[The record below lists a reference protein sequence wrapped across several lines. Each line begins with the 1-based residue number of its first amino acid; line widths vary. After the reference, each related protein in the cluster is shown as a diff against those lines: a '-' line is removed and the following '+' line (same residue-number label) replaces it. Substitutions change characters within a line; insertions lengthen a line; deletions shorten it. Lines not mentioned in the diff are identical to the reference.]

1 MFLKVTEIPTPEK
14 VSCSQLADAQ
24 AKKFPFIALPSTI
37 SAACRDTKKWW
48 GFRFPPPTSSLTAPR
63 TSTVQLL
70 PAVRLAS
77 ETPSVRRRRRTRR
90 AVGPMAEVLPLDQP
104 AGRHKEGGHR
114 AAVAPR
120 THRPAA
126 PRRRAGCGDGAGAP
140 PPPPAAAAAL
150 GGDSE
155 RGGSRFSTYLRGE
168 RSGRAAPASRASGD
182 RRPVSSGSP
191 RLSRLGR
198 EGARASEQRR
208 LVGGSGAAGPGRG
221 GGDDDGGGGGGRRDR
236 RCRDTA
242 GAGRRARL

>member
-140 PPPPAAAAAL
+140 PPPRPPLPPPSEGTASAAGAASALTSGESDPGGRLRPPAPPGTGDQYPRAAL
-150 GGDSE
+150 DC
-155 RGGSRFSTYLRGE
+155 
-168 RSGRAAPASRASGD
+168 
-182 RRPVSSGSP
+182 
-191 RLSRLGR
+191 
-198 EGARASEQRR
+198 
-208 LVGGSGAAGPGRG
+208 PG
-221 GGDDDGGGGGGRRDR
+221 
-236 RCRDTA
+236 
-242 GAGRRARL
+242 